1 MLLNKDIIELKGVGK
16 IKAEGLNKLGIHK
29 VRDLLTYYPRRYEDQ
44 STLTLIQDLQHDTTA
59 SVYGEVIAITEAKIR
74 KGLIVTKINI
84 SDEGKI
90 LELVY
95 FNQPFVKSK
104 FYNGL
109 SIVASGKVSINYQ
122 HISLNNPQIVKVKSK
137 DAYVGK
143 IIPIYSVNNIVNQK
157 LMHNMMGTVLTNLKV
172 RDFIPKE
179 FSQKLNLMER
189 VEALQ
194 NIHFPQNQ
202 KFLEQAKQRLIF
214 EELFLLQSGM
224 LLLKQLTKK
233 QACGIKHLPDG
244 ELVKALKLKIPFKLT
259 NDQHKVLLEIKADM
273 EKEMPMQRLLQGDVG
288 SGKTIIAMLLLVKT
302 VENGY
307 QGALMAPT
315 EILAQQHY
323 NTFSTY
329 LETLNIKV
337 GLLSSKLTKNQRNH
351 ILMEIKDGKIDIVIG
366 THALI
371 QKDVEFLHLG
381 LAITDEQHRFGV
393 RQRADLKAKGKLPDV
408 LIMTAT
414 PIPRTMSLTVY
425 GDLDVS
431 TIRELPP
438 GRKLIRTFIRN
449 SSRRELIYD
458 FIIKEI
464 AKGRQA
470 YVVCPLIEMSEN
482 IEAQA
487 VTEVYKELKK
497 SVFKHIN
504 CGLLHGDLN
513 KQEKDNVM
521 EEFVKGNIKVLFAT
535 TVIEVGVNVPNA
547 SVMVIEGAERFGLAQ
562 LHQLRGRI
570 GRGEYQSYCILIT
583 DGKSSKTKERL
594 AIMEQSNDGFV
605 LAEED
610 LKIRGPGHF
619 LGTKQHG
626 LPNLKIADLAT
637 DLDFLFLAR
646 DCAVKAIANKENI
659 EIIIEGLGDY
669 FGDCFSEIT
678 GTIL

>member
-1 MLLNKDIIELKGVGK
+1 M
-16 IKAEGLNKLGIHK
+16 
-29 VRDLLTYYPRRYEDQ
+29 
-44 STLTLIQDLQHDTTA
+44 
-59 SVYGEVIAITEAKIR
+59 
-74 KGLIVTKINI
+74 
-84 SDEGKI
+84 
-90 LELVY
+90 
-95 FNQPFVKSK
+95 
-104 FYNGL
+104 
-109 SIVASGKVSINYQ
+109 
-122 HISLNNPQIVKVKSK
+122 
-137 DAYVGK
+137 
-143 IIPIYSVNNIVNQK
+143 
-157 LMHNMMGTVLTNLKV
+157 V
-172 RDFIPKE
+172 RDFVPYN
-179 FSQKLNLMER
+179 FVQKLNLMER
-189 VEALQ
+189 IDALQ
-194 NIHFPQNQ
+194 NIHFPQSQ
-202 KFLEQAKQRLIF
+202 KLLEQARKRLIF

-233 QACGIKHLPDG
+233 QSCGIKHFPDG
-244 ELVKALKLKIPFKLT
+244 DLVQKLMSNIPFELT
-259 NDQHKVLLEIKADM
+259 NDQKKVLVEIKSDM

-323 NTFSTY
+323 NSFFSY
-329 LETLNIKV
+329 LESLNVRI
-337 GLLSSKLTKNQRNH
+337 GLLSSKLTKSQRNN
-351 ILMEIKDGKIDIVIG
+351 ILEKIRQGEIDIVIG

-371 QKDVEFLHLG
+371 QKDVDFLNLG

-449 SSRRELIYD
+449 SSRRGLIYD
-458 FIIKEI
+458 FILKEI

-470 YVVCPLIEMSEN
+470 YVVCPLIELSEN
-482 IEAQA
+482 IQAQA
-487 VTEVYKELKK
+487 VTEIYKELKK
-497 SVFKHIN
+497 TAFKHTN
-504 CGLLHGDLN
+504 CGVLHGDLN

-521 EEFVKGNIKVLFAT
+521 AEFVKGNIKVLFAT

-570 GRGEYQSYCILIT
+570 GRGEYQSYCILVT
-583 DGKSSKTKERL
+583 DGKSSRTKERL
-594 AIMEQSNDGFV
+594 GIMEQSNDGFV

-637 DLDFLFLAR
+637 NLDCLFLAR
-646 DCAVKAIANKENI
+646 DCAVKAIENKENVAL
-659 EIIIEGLGDY
+659 IIEGLSDY

-678 GTIL
+678 GTVL